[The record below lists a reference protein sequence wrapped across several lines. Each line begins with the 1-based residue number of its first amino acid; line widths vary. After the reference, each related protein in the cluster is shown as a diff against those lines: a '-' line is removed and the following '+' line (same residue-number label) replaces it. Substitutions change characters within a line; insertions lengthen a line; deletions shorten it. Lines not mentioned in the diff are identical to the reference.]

1 MFFTGAWLA
10 RSEALIWD
18 SLAISW
24 RLWEL
29 PVPQSGCLA
38 PRLSP
43 SSQRVELRVKS
54 IRGILIQLSSWMS
67 SQKGG
72 AFRLRGSPL
81 RKEGPTC
88 PGG

>member
-43 SSQRVELRVKS
+43 FSQRVGV
-54 IRGILIQLSSWMS
+54 
-67 SQKGG
+67 
-72 AFRLRGSPL
+72 
-81 RKEGPTC
+81 EGQERQRDSDPAV
-88 PGG
+88 